1 MRANSLMKGHQM
13 IYVWLANWK
22 PGLSREQMDA
32 ALMRRAAWSYPDGV
46 NVLGEYWL
54 GGHRPAVVSIFETD
68 NYEPIMELGLN
79 WGDVFEIAC
88 EPACTPE
95 QGLQWGPAIL
105 ERRSG

>member
-1 MRANSLMKGHQM
+1 M
-13 IYVWLANWK
+13 IYVSQASWK
-22 PGLSREQMDA
+22 PGLSREQMDG
-32 ALMRRAAWSYPDGV
+32 ALMRRVAWSYPGGV

-54 GGHRPAVVSIFETD
+54 GGHRPAVVSVFETED
-68 NYEPIMELGLN
+68 YSAIMELGLT

-105 ERRSG
+105 ERRGS